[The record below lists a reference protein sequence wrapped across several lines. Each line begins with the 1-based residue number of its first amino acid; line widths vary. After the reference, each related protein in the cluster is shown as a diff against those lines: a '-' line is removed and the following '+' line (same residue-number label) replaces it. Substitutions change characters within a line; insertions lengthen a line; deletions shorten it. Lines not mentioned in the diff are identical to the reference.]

1 MAEDTRKPPRPSHP
15 TSMPPEVPLELDSS
29 WDDDTVPRLELDDPM
44 SESAF
49 DRVTAIP
56 ELPAEFLAKQM
67 MAEQQR
73 QSNPGTAPPP
83 TAPPPTAARAAESRE
98 MPRLASEPP
107 VVSVRPLDPMGL
119 REPPR
124 AGRADSLADVSAF
137 AAPHSASGPTSVT
150 ARPGRHQP
158 FAAEPTGLELMD
170 LSPAPPA
177 TTRSP
182 STSQLGRDPRDPV
195 LELDLS
201 EVARSGPPPAVL
213 MASAPAS
220 GREAEITE
228 MKDRYAMGDFTG
240 ALVVAEGMLEMNPD
254 DIDAQRYAQS
264 CRDVLTQM
272 YSARLGA
279 LSQRVR
285 VAVPGDQIRWL
296 SLDHRAGF
304 VLSLIDGSSTVEELL
319 DISGMNRLDALRI
332 IYTLFDQRVIALG

>member
-1 MAEDTRKPPRPSHP
+1 
-15 TSMPPEVPLELDSS
+15 MPPEVPLELDSS

-67 MAEQQR
+67 MAEQR
-73 QSNPGTAPPP
+73 SSDPGAPPP
-83 TAPPPTAARAAESRE
+83 VASPAAPRGPESRE

-107 VVSVRPLDPMGL
+107 VVSVRPLDPMAMQQ
-119 REPPR
+119 PPR
-124 AGRADSLADVSAF
+124 ASIAESRADLA
-137 AAPHSASGPTSVT
+137 AATSGPTSVT
-150 ARPGRHQP
+150 TRPGKNRQLLG
-158 FAAEPTGLELMD
+158 AEPTGLELMD
-170 LSPAPPA
+170 LSPSPPA
-177 TTRSP
+177 TSRSP

-195 LELDLS
+195 LELDLG

-220 GREAEITE
+220 GRETEITE

-240 ALVVAEGMLEMNPD
+240 ALVVAEGMLERDPN

-285 VAVPGDQIRWL
+285 VAVPGDEIRWL

-332 IYTLFDQRVIALG
+332 LYTLFDQRVIALG